1 MLSAVIHSI
10 HSYPAFTVGTIT
22 GTPEVCP
29 SRSSRTK
36 EGSSQYSNAYT
47 GYGPNCLTTFW
58 TQLAYRFHGRTAQPL
73 GRTTAPGCDEPT
85 SRCQTS
91 PSMWTLGGD
100 QPVIPRVT
108 FIRWVTAFPL
118 SIYRQITKTDFR
130 PCLTCRSHSQAFF
143 CLYTLDTISTRSEKT
158 FVRLRYHLGGDR
170 PSQTA
175 RLKMFFYQIM
185 EKVRNLTSQEWYLID
200 SSRIPARIFRRLPPM
215 LREWSPISISSYSKA
230 S

>member
-100 QPVIPRVT
+100 KPVIPGVP
-108 FIRWVTAFPL
+108 FIRWAMALPRGATGSLWP
-118 SIYRQITKTDFR
+118 
-130 PCLTCRSHSQAFF
+130 
-143 CLYTLDTISTRSEKT
+143 T
-158 FVRLRYHLGGDR
+158 FVPARLVSLAVKLSYAIALDAWFPIRLRE
-170 PSQTA
+170 PS
-175 RLKMFFYQIM
+175 R
-185 EKVRNLTSQEWYLID
+185 
-200 SSRIPARIFRRLPPM
+200 
-215 LREWSPISISSYSKA
+215 A
-230 S
+230 SVTI

>member
-1 MLSAVIHSI
+1 MLSAVIRSALG
-10 HSYPAFTVGTIT
+10 YPAFTVGTIT
-22 GTPEVCP
+22 GTPAVRP

-36 EGSSQYSNAYT
+36 EGSSQCSYACT

-58 TQLAYRFHGRTAQPL
+58 TQLTYRFNGRTAQPL

-108 FIRWVTAFPL
+108 FIRWATAIPLCAVGSLRPTFVPVPLVCVTVKL
-118 SIYRQITKTDFR
+118 SY
-130 PCLTCRSHSQAFF
+130 
-143 CLYTLDTISTRSEKT
+143 CLYTRRTISNRAERTIA
-158 FVRLRYHLGGDR
+158 RLRYHLGGDR

-175 RLKMFFYQIM
+175 HLKLFLYRMT
-185 EKVRNLTSQEWYLID
+185 V
-200 SSRIPARIFRRLPPM
+200 AG
-215 LREWSPISISSYSKA
+215 
-230 S
+230 